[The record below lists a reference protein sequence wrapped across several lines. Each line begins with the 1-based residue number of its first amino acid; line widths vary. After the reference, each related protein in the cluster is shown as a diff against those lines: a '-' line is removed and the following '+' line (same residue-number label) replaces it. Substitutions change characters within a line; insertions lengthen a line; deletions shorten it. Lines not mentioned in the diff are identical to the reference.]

1 MKLATPENFSVQ
13 FSPLQLSQIDL
24 KTLMFDE
31 LKPEKRVA
39 EKSVIFG
46 KKIADL
52 NKNMVDWFP
61 NLHDY
66 IDLQEPLI
74 PIIR

>member
-1 MKLATPENFSVQ
+1 
-13 FSPLQLSQIDL
+13 
-24 KTLMFDE
+24 MFNE
-31 LKPEKRVA
+31 LKPEKRVT